1 MNPVILFKLTNTN
14 LLSWGISVSGNKVV
28 IEHGTYRGKL
38 QVDIH
43 ACPSNDAAITEMQ
56 RRVAI
61 KRTKQ
66 GYTTTI
72 PTSVPELPMLASTY
86 NPSSLPDNVFIQPKL
101 DGIRCVATSTT
112 MRTRRN
118 EPITSLPHIQE
129 TLSTLPPGIKLDG
142 ELYCHGK
149 SFQEHLSIVKRDSP
163 HKEFSQMSYHVFDV
177 QIEDMPFSER
187 YKLLFQTLDTLSSQ
201 YIIPV
206 QTFYCPKSDI
216 PLIAKDHFS
225 NYEGAIL
232 RDPAGLYQNNHRS
245 SSLQKYKWHE
255 TAECQIVDIIAPK
268 TGRSE
273 GAAIFIC
280 RHPDTGQQFKAVP
293 KLSIYIRKS
302 MYEDKDS
309 LIGYWARITYDALSD
324 KGVPLK
330 PRAEAYAHKP
340 EDLQ

>member
-1 MNPVILFKLTNTN
+1 
-14 LLSWGISVSGNKVV
+14 
-28 IEHGTYRGKL
+28 
-38 QVDIH
+38 
-43 ACPSNDAAITEMQ
+43 MQ
-56 RRVAI
+56 RRISV
-61 KRTKQ
+61 KKTKQ

-72 PTSVPELPMLASTY
+72 PASVPDLPMLASTY
-86 NPSSLPDNVFIQPKL
+86 NPSALPDEVFIQPKL

-118 EPITSLPHIQE
+118 EPINSLPHIQE
-129 TLSTLPPGIKLDG
+129 ALSTLPPGIRLDG

-149 SFQEHLSIVKRDSP
+149 SFQEHLSIVKRDTP
-163 HKEFSQMSYHVFDV
+163 HKDFSQMSYHVFDV
-177 QIEDMPFSER
+177 QAQDMPFSER
-187 YKLLFQTLDTLSSQ
+187 YKLLFNTLDALSSQ
-201 YIIPV
+201 YILPVKTFLCAKEFIPA
-206 QTFYCPKSDI
+206 TAR
-216 PLIAKDHFS
+216 LHFS
-225 NYEGAIL
+225 DYEGAII
-232 RDPAGLYQNNHRS
+232 RDPNGQYQNNHRS

-293 KLSIYIRKS
+293 KISIYLRKS
-302 MYEDKDS
+302 IYEDRSS
-309 LIGYWARITYDALSD
+309 LIGYWARVTYDALSD